1 VGEDLSNHRGINDGG
16 DDLQA
21 APAVWAVFDMAT
33 SCATRGSATRK
44 KISDSRP
51 AVFAQCRIYSKYLA
65 LQIKACE
72 TGLLPLELPV
82 AYGELKGT
90 PALASVA

>member
-1 VGEDLSNHRGINDGG
+1 MR
-16 DDLQA
+16 
-21 APAVWAVFDMAT
+21 WALLLKRVFDMAA
-33 SCATRGSATRK
+33 SCATRESATRRK
-44 KISDSRP
+44 VSASRP

-72 TGLLPLELPV
+72 TGLMPLELP
-82 AYGELKGT
+82 ATYGERKGA